1 MGHSRIVGF
10 ALATFALAASPTVAA
25 RAQGGVLPPPARRQA
40 VRQAIKAQRQAER
53 ADSGKPVPNERAELQ
68 RQVRQAWQGV
78 VRRQLNLNQEQMRSL
93 NQVNGKYERER
104 NSIVRDERQARLAL
118 KAAMADSGAT
128 DQNARVEQQ
137 LNVLVQAQRRR
148 ADLFENE
155 QKDLSGFLTPLQR
168 AKFSALQ
175 EQLNKRLQNV
185 VQSTAPVGPPPP
197 DTP

>member
-10 ALATFALAASPTVAA
+10 ALATFALAASPVAA

-118 KAAMADSGAT
+118 KAAMEDSGAT